1 MIIDLIG
8 VPMDFGAGRRGVD
21 MGPSAIR
28 IAGLRERL
36 ETLGHEVNDL
46 GNLDIP
52 LPETSRSGDS
62 GLRYADAIVAV
73 SERVAQLTAESLRRD
88 HLPLTLGG
96 DHSLAL
102 GSVHGAAR
110 ARRLGVIWMDAH
122 GDFNTA
128 KTSPSG
134 NIHGMPLAALCGY
147 GDARIVNLGQSPGRG
162 VVDPANVAVVGVR
175 NLDAGERELLRTA
188 GVRVFATEQID
199 RTGMHAA
206 MQSAVEI
213 ASRGTDGIYLSFDLD
228 ALDPVYAPG
237 VGTPVPGGL
246 TYREAHLACELV
258 SETGRLVAMEIVEV
272 NPILD
277 VQNATA
283 VMAVSLAASAAGQ
296 RVWR

>member
-1 MIIDLIG
+1 
-8 VPMDFGAGRRGVD
+8 MDFGAGRRGVD

-147 GDARIVNLGQSPGRG
+147 GDARIVNLGQPPGRG

>member
-1 MIIDLIG
+1 
-8 VPMDFGAGRRGVD
+8 MDFGAGRRGVD